1 MSRNWIVR
9 LTHQAELDVSDIIKW
24 TAEQFGELQADQ
36 YVETISLALEA
47 LTNGPET
54 PGVKNRNELGPD
66 ICTLHIARHGR
77 KASHFVV
84 FRVSETQVLD
94 ILRILHDRM
103 ELSRHIPDSQ
113 FLPH

>member
-9 LTHQAELDVSDIIKW
+9 LTHQAELDVLDITQW

-36 YVETISLALEA
+36 YLETISLALEA
-47 LTNGPET
+47 LANGPET

-77 KASHFVV
+77 KASHFVM
-84 FRVSETQVLD
+84 FRVSEAQVLD

>member
-9 LTHQAELDVSDIIKW
+9 LTHQAELDVLDITKW
-24 TAEQFGELQADQ
+24 TAEQFGELQADH
-36 YVETISLALEA
+36 YLETISLALEA

-54 PGVKNRNELGPD
+54 PGVKNRNELAHD

-84 FRVSETQVLD
+84 FRVSEAQVLD

-103 ELSRHIPDSQ
+103 ELSRHIPDSK

>member
-9 LTHQAELDVSDIIKW
+9 LTHQAELDVLDIAKW
-24 TAEQFGELQADQ
+24 TAEQFGALQADQ
-36 YVETISLALEA
+36 YLETISQALEA

-54 PGVKNRNELGPD
+54 AGVKNRNELAPG
-66 ICTLHIARHGR
+66 ICTLHIARYGR

-84 FRVSETQVLD
+84 FRVSEEQVLD

-103 ELSRHIPDSQ
+103 DLSRHIPDPQ

>member
-1 MSRNWIVR
+1 MR
-9 LTHQAELDVSDIIKW
+9 LTHQAELDVLDITQW

-36 YVETISLALEA
+36 YLETISLALEA
-47 LTNGPET
+47 LANGPET

-84 FRVSETQVLD
+84 FRVSEAQVLD

-103 ELSRHIPDSQ
+103 ELSRHIPDPQ
-113 FLPH
+113 FLQHCLPH

>member
-9 LTHQAELDVSDIIKW
+9 LTHQAELDVLDITQW

-36 YVETISLALEA
+36 YLETISLALEA
-47 LTNGPET
+47 LANGPET

-84 FRVSETQVLD
+84 FRVSEAQVLD

-103 ELSRHIPDSQ
+103 ELSRHIPDSK

>member
-1 MSRNWIVR
+1 MDRRAIWCVTSRPILRNN
-9 LTHQAELDVSDIIKW
+9 
-24 TAEQFGELQADQ
+24 
-36 YVETISLALEA
+36 SLALEA

-54 PGVKNRNELGPD
+54 PGVKNRNELAPG
-66 ICTLHIARHGR
+66 ISTLHIARYGR

-84 FRVSETQVLD
+84 FRVSEEQVLD

-103 ELSRHIPDSQ
+103 DLSRHIPDSQ

>member
-9 LTHQAELDVSDIIKW
+9 LTHQAELDVLDIIKW

-36 YVETISLALEA
+36 YLETISLALDVLA
-47 LTNGPET
+47 NGPET

-84 FRVSETQVLD
+84 FRVSEAQVLD

-103 ELSRHIPDSQ
+103 
-113 FLPH
+113 